1 MSLATA
7 ARSDVDRILADRE
20 RRAGRG
26 LNGASVAAAVG
37 LHGLAVAIALLLP
50 HLQPPPKQ
58 LEFVPVTVIPAQ
70 ALGVRRPAPPKKSAP
85 KPAETPAA
93 EAPEEA
99 AKPEPAKPE
108 PPKVEP
114 KSEAPVLPEKTDKK
128 KPEPPKPAAKPE
140 TSTPGGKK
148 PETGKSAATAPAGPG
163 NPNGKPNSPPNA
175 TAVGETGDQAGRR
188 GAPTGSP
195 LGTTAFGSQIAGL
208 DNPDFTYGYYLDRL
222 LSLIDANWVRPSM
235 GSGVRAIV
243 SFRIQRDGS
252 LADLRI
258 SESSGY
264 NSFDLAA
271 LRAVQNAAPFPPLPR
286 PYRGDDLGVNL
297 VVY

>member
-1 MSLATA
+1 MSTATA
-7 ARSDVDRILADRE
+7 VDRILASRA

-26 LNGASVAAAVG
+26 VEAASVA
-37 LHGLAVAIALLLP
+37 LAVALHAGLVTTAWLLP
-50 HLQPPPKQ
+50 RLHPPPKP

-70 ALGVRRPAPPKKSAP
+70 ALGVRRPAPPRRAEPAPAEESAAPKAAEPTPAPPAP
-85 KPAETPAA
+85 KPAE
-93 EAPEEA
+93 
-99 AKPEPAKPE
+99 
-108 PPKVEP
+108 
-114 KSEAPVLPEKTDKK
+114 EAPVLPEKPDKK
-128 KPEPPKPAAKPE
+128 KPEPPKPEQAPAKPQGA
-140 TSTPGGKK
+140 SASSSGKQPAAAS
-148 PETGKSAATAPAGPG
+148 PE
-163 NPNGKPNSPPNA
+163 SPPNA

-188 GAPTGSP
+188 GGPSGSP

-235 GSGVRAIV
+235 GSGVRAVI
-243 SFRIQRDGS
+243 SFRIERDGS
-252 LADLRI
+252 LADLRV

-286 PYRGDDLGVNL
+286 AYRRDDLGVNL
-297 VVY
+297 IVY

>member
-37 LHGLAVAIALLLP
+37 LHGLVVAVALLLP

-85 KPAETPAA
+85 KPAEAPAA

-99 AKPEPAKPE
+99 PAKPE
-108 PPKVEP
+108 PPKPDPKPEP
-114 KSEAPVLPEKTDKK
+114 KSEAPVLPEKTDPKK
-128 KPEPPKPAAKPE
+128 KPEPPKPAKPD
-140 TSTPGGKK
+140 TKPDTPSTPGGKK
-148 PETGKSAATAPAGPG
+148 PEAGKPAATAPAGPG
-163 NPNGKPNSPPNA
+163 SPNGKPNSPPNA

-252 LADLRI
+252 LA
-258 SESSGY
+258 ESSGY